1 MRLSIRR
8 MLRRLSAI
16 SYTDD
21 MLANM
26 SQIMETTLSDAGEKY
41 SVFVNS
47 LKSCYDVV
55 KKNRSELAPQ
65 VAQIQNTE
73 AADED
78 LEYEEEE

>member
-1 MRLSIRR
+1 MTP
-8 MLRRLSAI
+8 A
-16 SYTDD
+16 
-21 MLANM
+21 
-26 SQIMETTLSDAGEKY
+26 K